1 LLEMKKTL
9 IDNNLKRILTINSGS
24 SSIKFSLYQMEN
36 PKPII
41 LKGEIK
47 GISRNETC
55 FYARD
60 GDGKNL
66 TEQRLDISDHSEA
79 LKALFG
85 WFESN
90 NYDRDIGAVGHRI
103 VHGGIKYREHQI
115 LNQELI
121 EELRKLSPFDP
132 EHLPGELK
140 AVEIVSHFLPDI
152 KQVACFDTAFH
163 RNMPRVAKLYGLPR
177 YLFDDGIIRYGFHGL
192 SYEYIVEELNMVAGE
207 EAAKGRIIIAHL
219 GNGASMAAV
228 KNGLSVETTMGFSP
242 TGGLVM
248 STRSGDLDPG
258 VILYLFKQKGLSI
271 DQISEMINH
280 EGGLLGVSGISSSL
294 KDILKQEEQDINAR
308 EAVALFCYQAK
319 KFLGSLASVLGGLE
333 TLVFT
338 GGIGENSPV
347 IRSRIC
353 ERLEFLG
360 INLDNNLNRNN
371 APVVSRKD
379 STVTVRV
386 IETNEEL
393 MIARH
398 VYEVLGKGD
407 F

>member
-1 LLEMKKTL
+1 MQKMKKTMT
-9 IDNNLKRILTINSGS
+9 DNNGKHILTINCGS

-41 LKGEIK
+41 LKGEIE
-47 GISRNETC
+47 GISRNESS
-55 FYARD
+55 FHARD
-60 GDGKNL
+60 ADGRNL
-66 TEQRLDISDHSEA
+66 TEQYLDIPDYSEA

-85 WFESN
+85 WFKSN
-90 NYDRDIGAVGHRI
+90 KYDRNIGAVGHRI
-103 VHGGIKYREHQI
+103 VHGGIKFREHQI

-132 EHLPGELK
+132 EHLPGEIK
-140 AVEIVSHFLPDI
+140 AVEIVGHFLPDI

-163 RNMPRVAKLYGLPR
+163 RNMPGVAKLYGLPR
-177 YLFDDGIIRYGFHGL
+177 RLFDEGIIRYGFHGL
-192 SYEYIVEELNMVAGE
+192 SYEYIVEELSRVAGE
-207 EAAKGRIIIAHL
+207 DAASGRIIIAHL
-219 GNGASMAAV
+219 GHGASMAAV
-228 KNGLSVETTMGFSP
+228 KNRRSVDTTMGFSP

-258 VILYLFKQKGLSI
+258 VILYLLKQKGLSI
-271 DQISEMINH
+271 DKISVMVNH
-280 EGGLLGVSGISSSL
+280 EGGLLGVSEVSSSL
-294 KDILKQEEQDINAR
+294 KDILEHEEQDTHAR

-360 INLDNNLNRNN
+360 ITLDNDFNRNN

-379 STVTVRV
+379 SSVTVRV

-398 VYEVLGKGD
+398 VYEVLSKGD